1 VFGIGEVVPGRGKGI
16 HILELD
22 NDTGTLREEL
32 PPVDSVNPS
41 FLAIHPNGKFLYAVN
56 ELKEYEG
63 ADGGSVSAFAIEPDG
78 GLRYL
83 NTKPTGGQD
92 PCHLCLDKNGRHLLI
107 ANYSSGSVCVYKTLP
122 DGSLGECAG
131 IVRHTGSGPVTERQ
145 AGAHAHGVIFDPNF
159 NFLLVPDLGSDKVMT
174 YKLDSASG
182 RLSPALEPWFSCKPG
197 AGPRSGEF
205 HTTLPVFYCINE
217 LSSSVT
223 VVRYD
228 FESSGM
234 EELQTIS
241 SLPPGCG
248 IDNSCA
254 ALHVSSDGLFVYG
267 SNRGHDSLMVYKV
280 AQNDGTLEQLDSI
293 PADGRTPRYF
303 ALTGSFVLVGNQ
315 DTDSIAVFTRDSD
328 SGMLTQVSRY
338 NTPMPVCI
346 LPV

>member
-1 VFGIGEVVPGRGKGI
+1 MVPGHGKGI

-22 NDTGTLREEL
+22 TDTGALREKL
-32 PPVDSVNPS
+32 PPVDTVNPS

-56 ELKEYEG
+56 ELKEFEG
-63 ADGGSVSAFAIEPDG
+63 ADGGSVSAFAVEPEG

-83 NTKPTGGQD
+83 NTKPTGGRD

-122 DGSLGECAG
+122 DGSLGAHTEL
-131 IVRHTGSGPVTERQ
+131 VQHTGSGPVTERQ
-145 AGAHAHGVIFDPNF
+145 AGPHAHSVIFDPNF
-159 NFLLVPDLGSDKVMT
+159 NFLLVPDLGLDKVVT

-182 RLSPALEPWFSCKPG
+182 RLAPAPEPWFSCKPG

-205 HTTLPVFYCINE
+205 HPTIPVFYCINE
-217 LSSSVT
+217 LDSSVT

-228 FESSGM
+228 FETSGM

-241 SLPPGCG
+241 SLPPGYG

-254 ALHVSSDGLFVYG
+254 ALRVSSDGLYVYG
-267 SNRGHDSLMVYKV
+267 SNRGHNSLMVYAV
-280 AQNDGTLEQLDSI
+280 AQNDGTLEQLGTV
-293 PADGRTPRYF
+293 PVDGRTPRHF

-315 DTDSIAVFTRDSD
+315 DTDSISVFTRDDD

-338 NTPMPVCI
+338 DTPMPVCI